1 MVGATS
7 KSASAGRTAIIHF
20 MIYSM
25 HMTSSST
32 IDISMSSGHMF
43 SLVQAAKDGGGGG
56 GGGVP
61 AHPRQ
66 TDGVNKAQR
75 SVKSV

>member
-56 GGGVP
+56 GGVSL
-61 AHPRQ
+61 HILDRL
-66 TDGVNKAQR
+66 TELIRHSAQ
-75 SVKSV
+75 